1 MNTIEKALQKKRE
14 AAARQQDNHFPS
26 QETIENSP
34 IGQHT
39 THASSGSI
47 EINLKQLEQL
57 GMLTP
62 DTGRSRIAE
71 EMRAI
76 KRPLLKNAF
85 GKHGQHLERGNLIMV
100 TSAVPGEG
108 KSFNSINL
116 AISIAMELDKTVL
129 LVDADVAK
137 PSVAKYLGFS
147 AEKGLVDYLL
157 DKNLNLSDI
166 LLKTNIPELSI
177 LPAGK
182 QHSHATEVL
191 ASDAMY
197 SLTQE
202 LSERYPDRVIIFD
215 TPPLLAT
222 SESRVLAGLMGQ
234 ILVVVESIKTTQQM
248 LQEALSYLNTEQ
260 QVVGLLLNKKRGK
273 GSGTYYGTY
282 GYGTYGANSSESN
295 NK

>member
-14 AAARQQDNHFPS
+14 AAARQQGKHYPA
-26 QETIENSP
+26 QEVVNGLDSHQKMP
-34 IGQHT
+34 NKSAG
-39 THASSGSI
+39 AI
-47 EINLKQLEQL
+47 EINLKQLERA

-62 DTGRSRIAE
+62 NTGRSRIAE

-85 GKHGQHLERGNLIMV
+85 GKHGQQVVNGNLIMV
-100 TSAVPGEG
+100 TSAMPGEG

-147 AEKGLVDYLL
+147 ADKGLVDYLL
-157 DKNLNLSDI
+157 DKNLNLSDV
-166 LLKTNIPELSI
+166 LLRTNIPELSV

-215 TPPLLAT
+215 SPPLLAT
-222 SESRVLAGLMGQ
+222 SESRVLAGLVGQ
-234 ILVVVESIKTTQQM
+234 VLVVVESVKTTEPM
-248 LQEALSYLNTEQ
+248 LKEALSYLNTEQ
-260 QVVGLLLNKKRGK
+260 QVVGLLLNKTRGK

-282 GYGTYGANSSESN
+282 GYGAYGADSNESN
-295 NK
+295 KK